1 MESVHGSKIIY
12 MYRPLNAE
20 AKKSAALRLAF
31 VKENGKTVST
41 DADTTQ
47 TKDGTLRSPSQ
58 AEIEITST
66 SVLASD
72 DTMISLLEKAQLNNE
87 KVEVWEINLDK
98 PGTTDGKYK
107 GTYYQAYVTEIEKS
121 SPSDDWTEMSLTFGI
136 EGKGA
141 EGDVTVPANMLDEAL
156 YTFTDTTAQAE

>member
-12 MYRPLNAE
+12 MYRPLSE
-20 AKKSAALRLAF
+20 TKKTAALRLAF

-72 DTMISLLEKAQLNNE
+72 DTMIGLLEKAQLNNE
-87 KVEVWEINLDK
+87 KVEVWEINLAK
-98 PGTTDGKYK
+98 SGTSEGKYK
-107 GTYYQAYVTEIEKS
+107 GTYYQGYVTEIEKS
-121 SPSDDWTEMSLTFGI
+121 TPSDDWAEMSLTFGI

-141 EGDVTVPANMLDEAL
+141 EGDVTVPANLLDEAM
-156 YTFTDTTAQAE
+156 YTFKDTPQEAE

>member
-1 MESVHGSKIIY
+1 MKSVHGSKIIY
-12 MYRPLNAE
+12 MYRPLNEE

-47 TKDGTLRSPSQ
+47 TKDGILRSPSQ

-72 DTMISLLEKAQLNNE
+72 DK
-87 KVEVWEINLDK
+87 
-98 PGTTDGKYK
+98 
-107 GTYYQAYVTEIEKS
+107 
-121 SPSDDWTEMSLTFGI
+121 
-136 EGKGA
+136 
-141 EGDVTVPANMLDEAL
+141 
-156 YTFTDTTAQAE
+156 

>member
-47 TKDGTLRSPSQ
+47 T
-58 AEIEITST
+58 
-66 SVLASD
+66 
-72 DTMISLLEKAQLNNE
+72 
-87 KVEVWEINLDK
+87 
-98 PGTTDGKYK
+98 
-107 GTYYQAYVTEIEKS
+107 
-121 SPSDDWTEMSLTFGI
+121 
-136 EGKGA
+136 
-141 EGDVTVPANMLDEAL
+141 
-156 YTFTDTTAQAE
+156 

>member
-1 MESVHGSKIIY
+1 MKSVHGSKIIY
-12 MYRPLNAE
+12 MYRPLNEE

-47 TKDGTLRSPSQ
+47 TKDGILRSPSQ

-72 DTMISLLEKAQLNNE
+72 DKMIEALEKAQLNNE
-87 KVEVWEINLDK
+87 KVEVWEINLAK
-98 PGTTDGKYK
+98 PGSSSGKYK

-141 EGDVTVPANMLDEAL
+141 EGDVTVPTEMLDEAL
-156 YTFTDTTAQAE
+156 YTFTDTTATAK

>member
-1 MESVHGSKIIY
+1 MKSVHGSKIIY
-12 MYRPLNAE
+12 MYRPLNEE

-47 TKDGTLRSPSQ
+47 TKDGILRSPSQ

-72 DTMISLLEKAQLNNE
+72 DKMIEALEKAQLNNE
-87 KVEVWEINLDK
+87 KVEVWEINLAKQDLLAVNIK
-98 PGTTDGKYK
+98 EHITK
-107 GTYYQAYVTEIEKS
+107 
-121 SPSDDWTEMSLTFGI
+121 L
-136 EGKGA
+136 
-141 EGDVTVPANMLDEAL
+141 MLLKLKRAHL
-156 YTFTDTTAQAE
+156 QMIGQKCH

>member
-12 MYRPLNAE
+12 MYRPLSE

-72 DTMISLLEKAQLNNE
+72 DTMIEALEKAQLNNE
-87 KVEVWEINLDK
+87 KVEVWEINLAK

-121 SPSDDWTEMSLTFGI
+121 SPSDDWAEMSLTFGI

-141 EGDVTVPANMLDEAL
+141 EGDVTVPTEMLDEAL

>member
-31 VKENGKTVST
+31 VKENGNTVST

-58 AEIEITST
+58 PEIEITST
-66 SVLASD
+66 SVLAVGD
-72 DTMISLLEKAQLNNE
+72 KMIDLLKKAQLNNE
-87 KVEVWEINLDK
+87 KVEVWEINLAE
-98 PGTTDGKYK
+98 PGKTSGKYK
-107 GTYYQAYVTEIEKS
+107 GTYYQAYITESEKS
-121 SPSDDWTEMSLTFGI
+121 SPSDDWVEMSLTFGI

-141 EGDVTVPANMLDEAL
+141 EGDVTVPTEMLDEAL

>member
-12 MYRPLNAE
+12 MYRPLSE

-98 PGTTDGKYK
+98 PGTEDGKYK

-121 SPSDDWTEMSLTFGI
+121 SPSDDWAEMSLTFGA

-141 EGDVTVPANMLDEAL
+141 EGDVTVPQNMLDEAM
-156 YTFTDTTAQAE
+156 YTFADTTANPGK

>member
-1 MESVHGSKIIY
+1 MKSVHGSKIIY
-12 MYRPLNAE
+12 MYRPLNEE

-47 TKDGTLRSPSQ
+47 TKDGILRSPSQ
-58 AEIEITST
+58 AEIEITSA

-72 DTMISLLEKAQLNNE
+72 DKMIEALEKAQLNNE
-87 KVEVWEINLDK
+87 KVEVWEINLAK
-98 PGTTDGKYK
+98 PGSSSGKYK
-107 GTYYQAYVTEIEKS
+107 GTYYQSYVTEIEKS

-141 EGDVTVPANMLDEAL
+141 EGDVTVPTEMLDEAL
-156 YTFTDTTAQAE
+156 YTFTDTTAQS